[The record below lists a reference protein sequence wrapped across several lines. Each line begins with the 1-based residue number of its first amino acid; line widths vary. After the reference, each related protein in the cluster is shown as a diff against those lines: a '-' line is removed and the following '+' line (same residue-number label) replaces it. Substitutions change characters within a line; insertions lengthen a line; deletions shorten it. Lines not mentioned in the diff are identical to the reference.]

1 MTKMNSCRGAL
12 RDRTSSDL
20 CQPPPCGC
28 RTALTLGTLAGYV
41 DLATGLA
48 AVMMRVKLD
57 ETALCKHFGAAYR
70 TYQQQTKR
78 IIPFSGDAWRRKR
91 QPSPLR
97 QL

>member
-1 MTKMNSCRGAL
+1 
-12 RDRTSSDL
+12 
-20 CQPPPCGC
+20 
-28 RTALTLGTLAGYV
+28 LAGYV

-78 IIPFSGDAWRRKR
+78 IIPFMW
-91 QPSPLR
+91 
-97 QL
+97 